1 VARAGYQK
9 GVLMLRRPF
18 ISMLVVLLLVVAGCS
33 SSDPTVSDEY
43 AAIEQELAQIE
54 AQLADMTA
62 EGDALAAEAASSED
76 RYEGTRSTQET
87 VLAIMADPSSFGSE
101 EEVLDLLDGLAV
113 PGIVYGDDAF
123 GPTMWRTGW
132 RNTLFGQVDATITTW
147 KSWLSDDGSAGGSMF
162 SWYGT
167 AQNGEPFVLNGIEL
181 STFNDD
187 GLYNTITVYYPYN
200 DDEVRR
206 LFSEGN

>member
-1 VARAGYQK
+1 
-9 GVLMLRRPF
+9 MRRRSILF
-18 ISMLVVLLLVVAGCS
+18 SLVVAFSVVVAACS
-33 SSDPTVSDEY
+33 SSDPTASDEY
-43 AAIEQELAQIE
+43 AALEQELAQTNQELAQTE
-54 AQLADMTA
+54 AELADMTA
-62 EGDALAAEAASSED
+62 EGDALAGEAASFAD
-76 RYEGTRSTQET
+76 RYEGAGNTQET
-87 VLAIMADPSSFGSE
+87 VMAIMSDPSSFGSE
-101 EEVLDLLDGLAV
+101 EEALDLLDALAV
-113 PGIVYGDDAF
+113 PGIIYGDDAF

-147 KSWLSDDGSAGGSMF
+147 KSWLSDDGSTGGSMF

-181 STFNDD
+181 STFSDD
-187 GLYNTITVYYPYN
+187 GLYNTITVYYPYD